1 MTVPPVGEVVRVA
14 VGGPSSGPSVGP
26 SLGPSAGVAGV
37 LEVCNLGRCGYVEA
51 YQRQLAAHARVLAD
65 RAEEGGSGALRGV
78 VLIVEHDPVIT
89 VSQRPDA
96 ASHLLASREALAS
109 LGVDVQST
117 DRGGDVTYHGPGQIV
132 LYPVLD
138 LNAFGLRLH
147 DYMRLLEEAVIRTL
161 ASYGLA
167 AERDATA
174 TGVWVRSEASVAW
187 LSKPGENS
195 AAHELAKIAAMGVR
209 VRRWISLHG
218 LALNVTVNLQH
229 FNLIVPCGLVGRP
242 VTSLDRF
249 VTGISFEAVTPVL
262 VGHLARLLAEA
273 AGRPRAAGSDD
284 GGTASMA

>member
-1 MTVPPVGEVVRVA
+1 M
-14 VGGPSSGPSVGP
+14 
-26 SLGPSAGVAGV
+26 
-37 LEVCNLGRCGYVEA
+37 
-51 YQRQLAAHARVLAD
+51 
-65 RAEEGGSGALRGV
+65 RGV
-78 VLIVEHDPVIT
+78 ILLVEHPPVIT

-96 ASHLLASREALAS
+96 AGHLLASREALAS
-109 LGVDVQST
+109 LGVEVQAT

-161 ASYGLA
+161 AGDGLA

-174 TGVWVRSEASVAW
+174 TGVWVRPAEGEA
-187 LSKPGENS
+187 
-195 AAHELAKIAAMGVR
+195 LAKIAAMGVR

-242 VTSLDRF
+242 VTSLDRLVPGATF
-249 VTGISFEAVTPVL
+249 DRVAPVL
-262 VGHLARLLAEA
+262 IGHLAGLLAEA
-273 AGRPRAAGSDD
+273 AMRPRATDSTSGGPA
-284 GGTASMA
+284 GTA